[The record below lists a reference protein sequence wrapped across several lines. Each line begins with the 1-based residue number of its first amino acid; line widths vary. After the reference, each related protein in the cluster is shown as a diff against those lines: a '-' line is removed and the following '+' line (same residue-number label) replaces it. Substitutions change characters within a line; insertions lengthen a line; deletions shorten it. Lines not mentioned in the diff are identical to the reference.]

1 MRGICMLL
9 VILHHSNAPY
19 LYQKFLS
26 PFFLSGFFFIS
37 GYLFDNPSV
46 KFSRKYK
53 LVRIIETLII
63 PYFIYWTLSYFI
75 KNGYY
80 EIYLK
85 GNWDIFI
92 PFIKQ
97 LLYGEKL
104 WFISS
109 LIVSEVILTIIF
121 PYIRKM
127 SVLLLTTL
135 VFIAIWCLTPLS
147 NPVFYPW
154 YINCACA
161 TMPFIILGVIVRHV
175 NIKKIDKYLI
185 CSVYLY
191 LILFLLDINFDIN
204 HFVIAANYYND
215 FFVFVI
221 YAIIGVFALMSVCK
235 KYLYSNNIV
244 LSFFGKNSLLV
255 YFFCNQIIILCV
267 KLTSPLDINWYVKSL
282 VILVLAGLILPILV
296 FVSNTFLPWM
306 SGKFNYLSSYC
317 LK

>member
-1 MRGICMLL
+1 MVYFFFNSFRSYINNNFPVYKEDVGI
-9 VILHHSNAPY
+9 VIDNTRVYSNMV
-19 LYQKFLS
+19 LNSFIQSCFLS
-26 PFFLSGFFFIS
+26 
-37 GYLFDNPSV
+37 V
-46 KFSRKYK
+46 VYK
-53 LVRIIETLII
+53 L
-63 PYFIYWTLSYFI
+63 
-75 KNGYY
+75 
-80 EIYLK
+80 
-85 GNWDIFI
+85 
-92 PFIKQ
+92 
-97 LLYGEKL
+97 
-104 WFISS
+104 
-109 LIVSEVILTIIF
+109 
-121 PYIRKM
+121 
-127 SVLLLTTL
+127 
-135 VFIAIWCLTPLS
+135 CLCY
-147 NPVFYPW
+147 N
-154 YINCACA
+154 A
-161 TMPFIILGVIVRHV
+161 FIIIGVIVRHV

>member
-1 MRGICMLL
+1 
-9 VILHHSNAPY
+9 
-19 LYQKFLS
+19 
-26 PFFLSGFFFIS
+26 
-37 GYLFDNPSV
+37 
-46 KFSRKYK
+46 
-53 LVRIIETLII
+53 
-63 PYFIYWTLSYFI
+63 
-75 KNGYY
+75 
-80 EIYLK
+80 
-85 GNWDIFI
+85 
-92 PFIKQ
+92 
-97 LLYGEKL
+97 
-104 WFISS
+104 
-109 LIVSEVILTIIF
+109 
-121 PYIRKM
+121 M

-161 TMPFIILGVIVRHV
+161 TMPFIIIGVIVRHV